1 MFIATALHILE
12 EQKANDDE
20 FSQRKIRL
28 MEDGAAT
35 AKELEDLQEGD
46 QEAIKWSIRPCEGL

>member
-1 MFIATALHILE
+1 
-12 EQKANDDE
+12 
-20 FSQRKIRL
+20 

-46 QEAIKWSIRPCEGL
+46 QEAIIVQAVIHLVAARLRWVDGRPL